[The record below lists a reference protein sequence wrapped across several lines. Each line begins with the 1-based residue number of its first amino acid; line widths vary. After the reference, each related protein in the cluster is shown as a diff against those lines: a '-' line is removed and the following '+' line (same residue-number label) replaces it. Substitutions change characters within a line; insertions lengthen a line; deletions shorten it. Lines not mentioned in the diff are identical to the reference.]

1 MPEPHEPAPS
11 REGAVPPLER
21 TLDLLERIRDGDP
34 RARERLF
41 ARFLPLL
48 TAWAHERLP
57 RGARDLAETDDLVQV
72 TLARAL
78 RRLDRF
84 EHRGEGAFLAYLRQI
99 LLNATRDEVR
109 RAVQRR
115 PHETIDEQHPD
126 PSPSPLERVVGRD
139 TLERYEH
146 ALQHLDTAQREAVI
160 LKVEMGYSNAEL
172 AEALGRPSVDAAR
185 VFVARALVA
194 LAEAMRE
201 PV

>member
-1 MPEPHEPAPS
+1 MQEPHDPSAGGGAP
-11 REGAVPPLER
+11 PPLER
-21 TLDLLERIRDGDP
+21 TLDLLERVRDGDT

-41 ARFLPLL
+41 ARFLPVL

-78 RRLDRF
+78 RRVDTF
-84 EHRGEGAFLAYLRQI
+84 EYRGEGAFLAYLRQI
-99 LLNATRDEVR
+99 LLNAARDEVR

-115 PHETIDEQHPD
+115 PHQMLDDEHPD
-126 PSPSPLERVVGRD
+126 PAPSPLERVVGRD
-139 TLERYEH
+139 TLERYEA
-146 ALQHLDTAQREAVI
+146 ALATLEPAQREAVI
-160 LKVEMGYSNAEL
+160 LKVEMGYSNPEL

-201 PV
+201 PD